1 MHTDVDWTLGRD
13 EVERLIDIVSVP
25 QTGPRKYKLNTKTL
39 REWMKR
45 THTTQAELAKMVG
58 VAACMPN
65 QWLNG
70 VKEPRMSSMLNL
82 ADATGISVYDLMEV
96 DE

>member
-1 MHTDVDWTLGRD
+1 MDDKDAYDAGRAGKD
-13 EVERLIDIVSVP
+13 GRRRGS
-25 QTGPRKYKLNTKTL
+25 
-39 REWMKR
+39 
-45 THTTQAELAKMVG
+45 
-58 VAACMPN
+58 CMPN

-82 ADATGISVYDLMEV
+82 ADATGMSVYDLMEV

>member
-1 MHTDVDWTLGRD
+1 MA
-13 EVERLIDIVSVP
+13 S
-25 QTGPRKYKLNTKTL
+25 
-39 REWMKR
+39 
-45 THTTQAELAKMVG
+45 MVG

-70 VKEPRMSSMLNL
+70 VKEPRMSSMPNL
-82 ADATGISVYDLMEV
+82 ADATGISGYDLMEV